1 MEREDYLIL
10 RQMYRNCEQLMKMRI
25 QAGNRLCAY
34 FYRTVLGVTAGDTI
48 YPRLPE
54 PGDDQLDAED
64 DIDVEVSEDD
74 INVDKKDKAKEN
86 QYKKILERLA
96 KDWRSI
102 WKVTIQVTGVIQETE
117 QDNLIKEAR
126 AGEPKEK
133 DEAEKAKKA
142 KKAKKDKIS
151 RRPPKNDAIS
161 RLNIHTES
169 QDRLSITKKNFD
181 NYRSGVIQTYNQY
194 LMVDNYM
201 NLVALEAKQLKDIQ
215 ELLADF
221 PIHHKLSETKGIGP
235 KLTAFIIAEIDI
247 FKIIYASEII
257 AYAGLDADSKN
268 RGKSTKHPCDG
279 CFRFYLEF
287 ETKKVKED
295 AVIGQFQSYFRHRNA
310 YYTDSISVLAGGVDD
325 NKKKRIYLGR
335 LDNIPGLPND
345 VSVSNDD
352 RMKTENLTKL
362 ITFEKDA
369 RVSYDELIEKNGVGV
384 KLVDNAKNKSTYYQV
399 VINGEATG
407 IYINNYNPKAV
418 YSITCQRSLTYNKDV
433 QSKFIGTLAGCLM
446 KSGTSTDADG
456 NKVRGK
462 YLSIYDDK
470 KFGILNRPITF
481 DELGRFSSFKKG
493 KKEKTTGKTLLELK
507 AMAGEG
513 GSYYNLP
520 VEIRGKLE
528 SDSGIGKE
536 RRGKA
541 HSNAIRRMLCQFI
554 IHEIYRPWRTLEGLP
569 VHNDYAEGKL
579 GIIHKNPN

>member
-25 QAGNRLCAY
+25 QAGNRLCSY
-34 FYRTVLGVTAGDTI
+34 FYRMVLGVSSGDTI

-64 DIDVEVSEDD
+64 DIDTEISEDD
-74 INVDKKDKAKEN
+74 INVDEKDKVKEN

-96 KDWRSI
+96 KDWRDI
-102 WKVTIQVTGVIQETE
+102 WKVTRQVTGVIQENE
-117 QDNLIKEAR
+117 QNSLIKEAR
-126 AGEPKEK
+126 MGIK
-133 DEAEKAKKA
+133 DNAVD
-142 KKAKKDKIS
+142 KKDKKIS

-247 FKIIYASEII
+247 FKIVYASEII

-287 ETKKVKED
+287 ETKKVKENV
-295 AVIGQFQSYFRHRNA
+295 VIGQFQSYFRHRNA

-345 VSVSNDD
+345 ISASNDD

-362 ITFEKDA
+362 ITFEKDT
-369 RVSYDELIEKNGVGV
+369 RVSYDELVEKNGVDV
-384 KLVDNAKNKSTYYQV
+384 KSVDNTKNKSTYYQV
-399 VINGEATG
+399 VINGESTG

-446 KSGTSTDADG
+446 KSGVSKDADG

-470 KFGILNRPITF
+470 KFGVLNRPITF
-481 DELGRFSSFKKG
+481 EELGRFSKFKKG
-493 KKEKTTGKTLLELK
+493 GKEKTTGKTLAELK
-507 AMAGEG
+507 AMVGEG
-513 GSYYNLP
+513 GSYYDLP

-554 IHEIYRPWRTLEGLP
+554 IREIYRPWREIEGLP
-569 VHNDYAEGKL
+569 VYKDYTEGKL